1 MRALRT
7 EVGCSRQTELAK
19 WLDRTKLIILAIIL
33 AIIISIL
40 MLLMPF
46 EEGWLSALR
55 LIGPK
60 SFEKKRQKIIT

>member
-7 EVGCSRQTELAK
+7 EAGCSRQTELAE
-19 WLDRTKLIILAIIL
+19 WLDRTKLIIL